1 MNALVTGATGFLGN
15 NLVRALVDRGDSVR
29 VILRQ
34 GADPQPLR
42 DLKIQKFTGRLE
54 DEALLF
60 QAAAGVDVIYHCA
73 GYVKIG
79 WTHLDEARRVNVGL
93 TQKVATVAQKC
104 AARFVHVST
113 VNTLGVML
121 DGTELDEQTANQ
133 NHVNCAYVVSKKE
146 AEQAVQ
152 KAVDRG
158 LDAVIVHP
166 SFMLGPFDWKPSS
179 GSMMLEV
186 LTVRPPFAP
195 RGGCS
200 VADVR
205 DVSTAIAS
213 AGHLGRSGEN
223 YILAGHNISYF
234 DLWAKFANLKGRRGP
249 YTTLGPILG
258 WGIGSGADL
267 WARLTDNET
276 NFNSA
281 LVRMGAQT
289 HYYRSDKARKDLG
302 YENRPMEA
310 TIDDTW
316 NWFCENGFAKA

>member
-15 NLVRALVDRGDSVR
+15 NLVRALIDQGDSVC
-29 VILRQ
+29 VIVRA
-34 GADPQPLR
+34 GTNTAPLR
-42 DLKIQKFTGRLE
+42 DLNVKTFTGSLE
-54 DEALLF
+54 DEALLHE
-60 QAAAGVDVIYHCA
+60 AAVDVDVIYHCA

-79 WTHLDEARRVNVGL
+79 WSQVDEARRVNVAL
-93 TQKVATVAQKC
+93 TQKMINIARKFD
-104 AARFVHVST
+104 ARFVHVST
-113 VNTLGVML
+113 VNTLGVGL
-121 DGTELDEQTANQ
+121 NEVELDEKSANQ
-133 NHVNCAYVVSKKE
+133 NYVGCGYVISKKE

-152 KAVDRG
+152 RAVDDG
-158 LDAVIVHP
+158 LDAVIIHP

-186 LTVRPPFAP
+186 LTVRPPLAP

-205 DVSTAIAS
+205 DVATAIVV
-213 AGHLGRSGEN
+213 AGHRGRCGEH
-223 YILAGHNISYF
+223 YILSGHNIRYY
-234 DLWAKFANLKGRRGP
+234 DLWVRFANLKGRRGP

-258 WGIGSGADL
+258 WSIGWGADL
-267 WARLTDNET
+267 WARISGKES

-302 YENRPMEA
+302 YENRPIED
-310 TIDDTW
+310 TILDTW
-316 NWFCENGFAKA
+316 NWFSENGIAKT